1 MVAHLFPQPLATLKS
16 GLGRA
21 AGGEGAQGVSPLG
34 WQRGLPLDEGR
45 DGPVCVPLHAASRCQ
60 GSRLG
65 AGAVSRRA
73 GARRLRRLVLLSG
86 PRPAGA
92 RRRRQCAIDGDRGA
106 DGGLAALFGS
116 ARAIFAGALRHQ
128 RDAEDRRRGP
138 RSAHRDIESPCG
150 DSGHGVVRRS
160 RPQIPDLGARP
171 LSQRI
176 RRGHRESPCLQASA
190 GHPDGGGEKTARSAG
205 RMTGSDSHAVAG
217 GPARHIPVLARR
229 TVEWLGV
236 RDGGLYV
243 DATFGAG
250 GYTQEILA
258 TPGTRVIG
266 IDRDQS
272 AIARGAGLVEQA
284 QGRLDLV
291 EDRFSNLEAIVG
303 GSGTVDGIVFDVG
316 VSSMQIDD
324 AARGFSFRLDGPL
337 DMRMGNDGPSAADIV
352 ARAGERELG
361 LIIATLGEE
370 RHARAVARAI
380 VKARGEH
387 AISTTRALAEIV
399 ARVVHSRDSAIHP
412 ATRTFQGLRIFVND
426 ELGELARGLA
436 AAERVLKP
444 SGRLVV
450 VAFHSLEDR
459 IVKTFLT
466 ERSRA
471 PAGSRHQ
478 PELVSAAPSFRVLT
492 RRPET
497 PDEAEIAANPRARSA
512 KLRAAERIEAPPH
525 SAAIDHLLPRLPS
538 PTDVM
543 RGRP

>member
-1 MVAHLFPQPLATLKS
+1 
-16 GLGRA
+16 
-21 AGGEGAQGVSPLG
+21 
-34 WQRGLPLDEGR
+34 
-45 DGPVCVPLHAASRCQ
+45 
-60 GSRLG
+60 
-65 AGAVSRRA
+65 
-73 GARRLRRLVLLSG
+73 
-86 PRPAGA
+86 
-92 RRRRQCAIDGDRGA
+92 
-106 DGGLAALFGS
+106 
-116 ARAIFAGALRHQ
+116 
-128 RDAEDRRRGP
+128 
-138 RSAHRDIESPCG
+138 
-150 DSGHGVVRRS
+150 
-160 RPQIPDLGARP
+160 
-171 LSQRI
+171 
-176 RRGHRESPCLQASA
+176 
-190 GHPDGGGEKTARSAG
+190 
-205 RMTGSDSHAVAG
+205 MTGSDGHTVAG
-217 GPARHIPVLARR
+217 GSARHIPVLGNR

-250 GYTQEILA
+250 GYTQAILA
-258 TPGTRVIG
+258 TPGARVIG

-272 AIARGAGLVEQA
+272 AIAQGAGLVEAA

-303 GSGTVDGIVFDVG
+303 GTSVVDGIVFDIG

-337 DMRMGNDGPSAADIV
+337 DMRMGRDGPSAADIV
-352 ARAGERELG
+352 ARASERDLG
-361 LIIATLGEE
+361 FIIAILGEE

-380 VKARGEH
+380 VKARGER
-387 AISTTRALAEIV
+387 AIDTTRALAEIV
-399 ARVVHSRDSAIHP
+399 ARVVYSRDSAIHP

-459 IVKTFLT
+459 IVKTFLN

-471 PAGSRHQ
+471 PAGSRHR
-478 PELVSAAPSFRVLT
+478 PELASAAPSFAVLT

-512 KLRAAERIEAPPH
+512 KLRAAERTDAPPH

-538 PTDVM
+538 PTDIM